1 MEKLRLNIQL
11 FAATNVIS
19 CSQTSNDIENNK
31 SVQKLTTKF
40 TRTSGTTYW
49 LEAKTITFKCTYQND
64 DGTTT
69 TLTKTTTFS
78 FPSGSVGMTKSV
90 SVEFEV
96 PHKADGSQTISYS
109 SSIATGTSMGTMTA
123 TGSSTLSTIPRASKV
138 SCTSGNIEDTLA
150 IIVEKYSD
158 SFTNTITYQIGTV
171 TGTIAT
177 KSSAQSFALNTSS
190 IADSIYKQIPNATSI
205 KGTITC
211 TTFNGDTQI
220 GESATTEFTLSVNKE
235 KNLANVSVSLVDTNT
250 NIKSLTGSDTKF
262 IKYFSK
268 PKVTVTATGK
278 NYATIKSYKISMSG
292 GSTYNTSEATFSEML
307 SNVIT
312 VTVIDS
318 RGFSNV
324 KQYTLDMINYNKII
338 CTGDV
343 DRAEETSFEG
353 LLNAEISY
361 FQGSFGS
368 VNNQLLLKAQYKQ
381 NGASSWTDIGT
392 INYTS
397 NNGKITLSNYSL
409 GELFDYNYEYIVRI
423 VAEDS
428 LMILNTDIP
437 FQKGTSPLEIGNDLV
452 NVNGIFTVN
461 DEDIDKKYLKQSGGV
476 ISGNLQINGSLR
488 SGDTFMVD
496 PTNSFQT
503 TIFGDNKAGYRF
515 KAVRSGIRTNDKLP
529 IYGSGIAFATGD
541 THGILFTEY
550 QGAFC
555 KAFIGA
561 GNEDKLNWIKQIAF
575 KDDQSQLMGVYTSST
590 TISSTAHVK
599 LSLTEKVRNGSLLTI
614 SNGGIRI
621 GAGVTKVEVSGNV
634 YFSTGMNESD
644 SLRSFIYKNDEVIAH
659 NFNRCSGTYEDRPIS
674 PVLLSV
680 TEGDIIYLYGSNAT
694 AGRGIITE
702 NNYLVV
708 KVIG

>member
-123 TGSSTLSTIPRASKV
+123 TGSSVLSTIPRASKV

-158 SFTNTITYQIGTV
+158 LFTSTIIYKIGTV

-220 GESATTEFTLSVNKE
+220 GEPTTSEFTLSVNKD
-235 KNLANVSVSLVDTNT
+235 KNLADVSVSFVDTNT
-250 NIKSLTGSDTKF
+250 SIKTLTGSGTKF

-312 VTVIDS
+312 VTVTDS

-343 DRAEETSFEG
+343 DRAEETSLEG

-409 GELFDYNYEYIVRI
+409 GELFDYNYEYIIRI

-437 FQKGTSPLEIGNDLV
+437 FQKGTSPLEIGDDLV
-452 NVNGIFTVN
+452 NVNGNFTVN
-461 DEDIDKKYLKQSGGV
+461 DENLDNRYLKQSGGT
-476 ISGNLQINGSLR
+476 ITGSLQIDSGLNGVEIARYMKNIYIGNNKNLNDYKKAGHYGFYGANTNSPTSAISILEVYEY
-488 SGDTFMVD
+488 SGDWIIQRVIEVSQNYKSWVRIYHSGSTWTPWQETTFKPETSKLM
-496 PTNSFQT
+496 
-503 TIFGDNKAGYRF
+503 
-515 KAVRSGIRTNDKLP
+515 AV
-529 IYGSGIAFATGD
+529 FTG
-541 THGILFTEY
+541 T
-550 QGAFC
+550 
-555 KAFIGA
+555 
-561 GNEDKLNWIKQIAF
+561 
-575 KDDQSQLMGVYTSST
+575 T

-599 LSLTEKVRNGSLLTI
+599 LSLTEKVRNGGLLTI

-634 YFSTGMNESD
+634 YFSTGMSSGD

-680 TEGDIIYLYGSNAT
+680 TEGDIIYLYGSNAS

>member
-1 MEKLRLNIQL
+1 MKKLKLNIQL

-19 CSQTSNDIENNK
+19 CSQTSRDIENNK
-31 SVQKLTTKF
+31 SIQKITTKF

-123 TGSSTLSTIPRASKV
+123 TGSSVLSTIPRASKV

-150 IIVEKYSD
+150 IIVEKYSEY
-158 SFTNTITYQIGTV
+158 FTSTVTYQIGTV

-177 KSSAQSFALNTSS
+177 KSSSPSFALNTSS
-190 IADSIYKQIPNATSI
+190 IADSIYKQIPNETSI

-211 TTFNGDTQI
+211 TTFNDDTQI
-220 GESATTEFTLSVNKE
+220 GESATAEFTLSVNKD
-235 KNLANVSVSLVDTNT
+235 KNLANVSVSFVDTNT
-250 NIKSLTGSDTKF
+250 SIKSLTGSDTKF

-278 NYATIKSYKISMSG
+278 NYATITGYKISMSG

-312 VTVIDS
+312 ITVTDS

-324 KQYTLDMINYNKII
+324 IPCILDMVEYKKII

-343 DRAEETSFEG
+343 DRTEETSLEG
-353 LLNAEISY
+353 ILNAEIV
-361 FQGSFGS
+361 FFEGSFGS
-368 VNNQLLLKAQYKQ
+368 VNNQLSLKAQYKK
-381 NGASSWTDIGT
+381 NGDSSWNDIGT

-397 NNGKITLSNYSL
+397 NNGKITLSDYSL

-428 LMILNTDIP
+428 LMILSTDIP
-437 FQKGTSPLEIGNDLV
+437 FQKGSSPLEIGDDLV
-452 NVNGIFTVN
+452 NVNGNFTVN
-461 DEDIDKKYLKQSGGV
+461 DESLDNRYIKQNGGTITGDLQV
-476 ISGNLQINGSLR
+476 DGNLKAGKAFS
-488 SGDTFMVD
+488 TD

-503 TIFGDNKAGYRF
+503 TLFGSYKDGYRLQTI
-515 KAVRSGIRTNDKLP
+515 RSEMSGISYFPNDSCGL
-529 IYGSGIAFATGD
+529 AWTAGD
-541 THGILFTEY
+541 THGFLFARY
-550 QGAFC
+550 QASAQ
-555 KAFIGA
+555 KAWLGS
-561 GNEDKLNWIKQIAF
+561 GGGDKLNWVKEIAF
-575 KDDQSQLMGVYTSST
+575 KDDQSQLMAVYTGST
-590 TISSTAHVK
+590 TISSTDHVK
-599 LSLTEKVRNGSLLTI
+599 LTLTEKVKNCSLLSI
-614 SNGGIRI
+614 SDGVIKI
-621 GAGVTKVEVSGNV
+621 GTGVTKVEVSGNV
-634 YFSTGMNESD
+634 YFSTGMNSGD
-644 SLRSFIYKNDEVIAH
+644 SIRSLIYKNDEVVAR
-659 NFNRCSGTYEDRPIS
+659 NFNRCGGTYEDRPIS
-674 PVLLSV
+674 PFLVDVS
-680 TEGDIIYLYGSNAT
+680 EGDIIYLYGSNAT